1 MSVRCGF
8 IETLTDELFEAGVFT
23 CKSVTPAPTTLG
35 SNGCTVACVS
45 LMRLLG
51 LFYSVKDCFGD
62 GHFDGS
68 PPCSD
73 DLDEDLLTMKFVL
86 GMLIACPTNL
96 SSSVLCGLAL
106 MAGFL

>member
-1 MSVRCGF
+1 LKATVSVRCGF

-73 DLDEDLLTMKFVL
+73 DLDEGLNSFSPFFFVKDLLFV
-86 GMLIACPTNL
+86 
-96 SSSVLCGLAL
+96 
-106 MAGFL
+106 